1 MILIDANV
9 FMYAAGAEHPHR
21 NASVDL
27 LEAVAAGDLDGGTN
41 AEVLQELLHRYRRLL
56 TWEQAVTVYDS
67 ARLIV
72 PEVLPVTARDLD
84 RARSLL
90 GDYPALSTRD
100 AVHAAVVLENAV
112 EALCTWDRDFDPIR
126 ELTVIT
132 PAEGLAA
139 R

>member
-9 FMYAAGAEHPHR
+9 FMYAAGADHPHR
-21 NASVDL
+21 KASVDL
-27 LEAVAAGDLDGGTN
+27 LDAVAEGSLEAATN

-56 TWEQAVTVYDS
+56 QWEQVMTLYESV
-67 ARLIV
+67 RVIV

-84 RARSLL
+84 RSRSLL
-90 GDYPALSTRD
+90 ADYPALSTRD
-100 AVHAAVVLENAV
+100 AVHAAVVLENDV
-112 EALCTWDRDFDPIR
+112 EALCTWDRDFDVIR

-132 PAEGLAA
+132 PAEALAS